1 MSEKRLFLR
10 ILYLSIIFFSTFNLF
25 AQTNK
30 SEVPSFFGVAVGD
43 KKSDAID
50 KLTSQGFAMLGDDD
64 GSAIFVSRDGSAKFG
79 ENTVGAIAITHSGGQ
94 CLVIGLMFKNNQM
107 SSIKYRK
114 AVQEYIKKYS
124 NVETVAQDSD
134 NKNGDGG
141 IFSIWLIS
149 NKYMVYSQEETGDT
163 TTISISYR
171 EVFGL

>member
-50 KLTSQGFAMLGDDD
+50 KLTSQGFAMMGDDD
-64 GSAIFVSRDGSAKFG
+64 GNAIFVSRDGSAKFG
-79 ENTVGAIAITHSGGQ
+79 ENPVGAIAITHSGGQ

-114 AVQEYIKKYS
+114 AVKDYIRKFSDFKVVAEDENHNGGGSGVYSAWIINQKY
-124 NVETVAQDSD
+124 V
-134 NKNGDGG
+134 
-141 IFSIWLIS
+141 
-149 NKYMVYSQEETGDT
+149 VYSQEETGDT
-163 TTISISYR
+163 TTVSIMPR
-171 EVFGL
+171 EITAL